1 MATKIDSH
9 PRKQEVLALVSS
21 GKMTI
26 KEAAVRLGVSYN
38 ELWKYLKRRAD
49 QQTKVTAESL
59 DEKIQLL
66 SEVLSKVKELVEKIL
81 RDAHSGEG
89 LRYGPNWIRE
99 LRNLVNDLAKLQAQI
114 VDSPTILIQNVV
126 ESHNMLQTW
135 LLTNLCD
142 DCKRKLI
149 KFLEENK

>member
-1 MATKIDSH
+1 MATTIDNH
-9 PRKQEVLALVSS
+9 PRKQEVLALVAS

-26 KEAAVRLGVSYN
+26 KEAATRLGVSYN
-38 ELWKYLKRRAD
+38 DLWKYLKRKAD
-49 QQTKVTAESL
+49 QQTKITAESL

-66 SEVLSKVKELVEKIL
+66 SSLLGKVSELVEKIL
-81 RDAHSGEG
+81 TGAHSGEG

-126 ESHNMLQTW
+126 ESHNILQTW

-142 DCKRKLI
+142 DCKRKLV
-149 KFLEENK
+149 KFLEANK